1 MMCTTS
7 MMSRSMDIGYH
18 DIGHVI
24 HEIYTSSSLCVLIL
38 WYIIASPDSTLA
50 RTSQCIPTVCS
61 TCAKSTSP
69 LLLFSMDLLT
79 MDLDPHTCRSIH
91 GWRHLVPWNPRIPM
105 VGLVSWMCTAH
116 PSCGG
121 HIPPLLV
128 PMCNTTT
135 FFSRG
140 VPQGYPP
147 DIWVPSYPST
157 THPHV
162 VCHYL
167 IISFTSPLGI

>member
-69 LLLFSMDLLT
+69 LLLFPMDLLT
-79 MDLDPHTCRSIH
+79 MDLDPQIHRSIIW
-91 GWRHLVPWNPRIPM
+91 WRYLVPWIPWNPM

-116 PSCGG
+116 PSGVGVLSLFNTHCVT
-121 HIPPLLV
+121 PPRSSLV
-128 PMCNTTT
+128 V
-135 FFSRG
+135 SHR
-140 VPQGYPP
+140 V
-147 DIWVPSYPST
+147 W
-157 THPHV
+157 
-162 VCHYL
+162 
-167 IISFTSPLGI
+167 